1 MTTRI
6 DRALGSV
13 FGAAGGD
20 SLGAAV
26 EFMSLSQI
34 RQAYGR
40 DGIQEPDAFYGF
52 PAFCITDDTQQAI
65 ALGEGLITAIGDGL
79 SVDGIRRGVWSSLK
93 RWHQSQGIPNQRR
106 APGSTS
112 MSSLSRDLPG
122 SIETPLNRSDSC
134 GSVMRAHPVGILYA
148 GHPEAAY
155 EVGIETAVLTHGG
168 ILGRSA
174 AGMLAVIVSELC
186 VGKDLRQS
194 YATAE
199 RIVRNEIGIDPLL
212 ALTRR
217 AMELEP
223 APAVTAESG
232 LGQGWEG
239 HDALAIGLYAARCHE
254 REYLA
259 AVRLAANHDGD
270 SDSTASIAGALI
282 GARLGLAS
290 IPRSWYQRLE
300 RRADIARVANV
311 LSVVEPVSAKLPVQ

>member
-34 RQAYGR
+34 RQEYGQ

-52 PAFCITDDTQQAI
+52 SAFCITDDTQQAI
-65 ALGEGLITAIGDGL
+65 ALGEGLIAAIGDGL

-93 RWHQSQGIPNQRR
+93 RWHQSQSDPRQRR
-106 APGSTS
+106 APGATS
-112 MSSLSRDLPG
+112 MSSLSGDVPG
-122 SIETPLNRSDSC
+122 SLAAPLNRSDSC

-155 EVGIETAVLTHGG
+155 EVGVETAVLTHGG

-194 YATAE
+194 YVTAD
-199 RIVRNEIGIDPLL
+199 RIVQRETGIGPLL
-212 ALTRR
+212 TLARR

-223 APAVTAESG
+223 AQAVTKESG
-232 LGQGWEG
+232 LGEGWEG

-254 REYLA
+254 YEYLA

-270 SDSTASIAGALI
+270 SDSTASIAGALV

-290 IPRSWYQRLE
+290 IPRSWYQQLE

-311 LSVVEPVSAKLPVQ
+311 LAVIEPISARPPA